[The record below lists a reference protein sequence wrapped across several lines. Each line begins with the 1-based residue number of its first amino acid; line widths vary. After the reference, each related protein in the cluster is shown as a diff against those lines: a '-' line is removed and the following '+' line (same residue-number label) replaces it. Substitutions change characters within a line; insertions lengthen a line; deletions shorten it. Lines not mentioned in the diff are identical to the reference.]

1 MGKSRRGLRR
11 PGLRTN
17 PSKRREK
24 NKDPLGV
31 FTSPG
36 YEVLGYN
43 SNFRHYLNKDSAQ
56 TRLLKAFLEQEAQL
70 RGYLHRFTDS
80 DHDLDDICQET
91 MARGLEAV
99 KDRQVRHPG
108 AFLFG
113 IARNIVRKRFE
124 RKSRS
129 LIDFIADFSPD
140 DHVAD
145 VRPLDDIMDE
155 QERLTRY
162 DEAIARL
169 PPQCQR
175 VFVMRKVYGY
185 SHREIAGML
194 SISIKTVENHIS
206 TGLKRCSEEIAVIE
220 GSTQQHKTVINFP
233 KRH

>member
-1 MGKSRRGLRR
+1 MTK
-11 PGLRTN
+11 
-17 PSKRREK
+17 E
-24 NKDPLGV
+24 
-31 FTSPG
+31 
-36 YEVLGYN
+36 
-43 SNFRHYLNKDSAQ
+43 SAQ
-56 TRLLKAFLEQEAQL
+56 TRLLKAFREHESQL

-80 DHDLDDICQET
+80 DQDIDDICQEA
-91 MARGLEAV
+91 MARYLEAA
-99 KDRQVRHPG
+99 KDRGIQHPG

-113 IARNIVRKRFE
+113 IARNLVRKRFE

-140 DHVAD
+140 DYVAD

-162 DEAIARL
+162 DQAIARL

-206 TGLKRCSEEIAVIE
+206 TGLKRCSDDIAGIE
-220 GSTQQHKTVINFP
+220 GVTQQHKAVINFP
-233 KRH
+233 KRR